1 MDKRAVLRGVV
12 RFLFRLLMKVEVC
25 GEENVPQSGG
35 LLICTNHLA
44 IFDPAFI
51 YVYSGRKDLSAL
63 VAKKHQK
70 NPLLRYLV
78 NFVGGIWLNRDEADT
93 QAIRLAQDFL
103 KNGGCLGISPEG
115 TRSPTHALIEGKT
128 GAAYLANR
136 AEIPILPVG
145 LVNTHQIVPSLK
157 RLRRPQIIVKFG
169 IPFELPPVDRKDREA
184 GLRRNTDEIMCQI
197 AALLPE
203 ENRGVYCDH
212 PRLREILSERQAV

>member
-1 MDKRAVLRGVV
+1 MDKRAALRGVV
-12 RFLFRLLMKVEVC
+12 RFLFRLLAKVEVH
-25 GEENVPQSGG
+25 GVENVPKSGG

-51 YVYSGRKDLSAL
+51 YVFSGRKDLSAL

-70 NPLLRYLV
+70 NPFLSFVV
-78 NFVGGIWLNRDEADT
+78 NLVGGIWLNRDEADT
-93 QAIRLAQDFL
+93 QAIRAAQEFL

-136 AEIPILPVG
+136 AEVPVLPVA
-145 LVNTHQIVPSLK
+145 LANTHNIASSLK
-157 RLRRPQIIVKFG
+157 RLQRPKIVVRFG
-169 IPFELPPVDRKDREA
+169 VAFELPPVDRKDREA

-203 ENRGVYCDH
+203 ENRGVYRDH
-212 PRLREILSERQAV
+212 PRLQEILNSG